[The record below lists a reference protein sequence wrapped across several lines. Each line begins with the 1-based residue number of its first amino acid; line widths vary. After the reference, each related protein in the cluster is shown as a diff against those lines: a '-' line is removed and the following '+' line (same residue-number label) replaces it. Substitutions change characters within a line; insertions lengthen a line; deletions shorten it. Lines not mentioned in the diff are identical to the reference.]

1 MRLGCLSHM
10 TLRIKHKVSSVSGSL
25 LRNHPLCPP
34 LTSARDRVHRPWRA
48 AGFAA
53 PDRASSRLPG
63 AAEGQREASAQTS
76 RLNPP
81 LVRTGG
87 SQEGLRQRHHVVNA
101 TRYIHHLAWYSH
113 LRWKNNPQ
121 EGSQQQHKMEGRRAV
136 SVLLLH
142 IQRGQRVYLCSF
154 FCTWPRISQCAT
166 LTRSVSSTPPNPV
179 KMSREDV
186 PIKSADLNWKS
197 QQGAYR

>member
-10 TLRIKHKVSSVSGSL
+10 TLRIKNKVSSVSGSL

-34 LTSARDRVHRPWRA
+34 LTSARDRVHRLWRA

-53 PDRASSRLPG
+53 PHRASSRLSG
-63 AAEGQREASAQTS
+63 AAGGQREASAQTS

-121 EGSQQQHKMEGRRAV
+121 EGSQQQHKMEGSKEGRRAV
-136 SVLLLH
+136 CAFTAHTARTEGLFMFFLLYVTQDFTMCNTDKKCELYT
-142 IQRGQRVYLCSF
+142 ILLKCLVRTC
-154 FCTWPRISQCAT
+154 
-166 LTRSVSSTPPNPV
+166 
-179 KMSREDV
+179 
-186 PIKSADLNWKS
+186 
-197 QQGAYR
+197 

>member
-10 TLRIKHKVSSVSGSL
+10 TLRIKNKVSSVSGSL

-34 LTSARDRVHRPWRA
+34 LTSARDRVHRLWRA

-53 PDRASSRLPG
+53 PHRASSRLSG
-63 AAEGQREASAQTS
+63 AAGGQWEASAQTS

-121 EGSQQQHKMEGRRAV
+121 EGSQQQHKMEGSKEGRRAV

-166 LTRSVSSTPPNPV
+166 LTRSVSSTQ
-179 KMSREDV
+179 SC
-186 PIKSADLNWKS
+186 
-197 QQGAYR
+197 

>member
-10 TLRIKHKVSSVSGSL
+10 TLRIKNKVSSVSGSL

-34 LTSARDRVHRPWRA
+34 LTSARDRVHRLWRA

-53 PDRASSRLPG
+53 PHRASSRLSG
-63 AAEGQREASAQTS
+63 AAGGQREASAQTS

-154 FCTWPRISQCAT
+154 FCT
-166 LTRSVSSTPPNPV
+166 
-179 KMSREDV
+179 
-186 PIKSADLNWKS
+186 
-197 QQGAYR
+197 